1 MRQGGRPPPA
11 APDEPLRFVLDYA
24 QARGAAWERR
34 DDTTLLLLPDALQAD
49 LDLPEELIVTADP
62 EAARE
67 EGAVLLIHGHPIVDR
82 AASAALNCADVG
94 FSRLPWPASIPPPA
108 TELVLRAR
116 AALGVDHGKLDATGT
131 PPVEAYLPVLRV
143 GAMVSYSASLED
155 RFQEREEVWI
165 DARTCLPLEA
175 PMRAHVASQSLEAGI
190 DPARPMLDSGLLAA
204 LATAHTLIEGRASAR
219 RAELSGQARA
229 AREEELRRAA
239 TYYAT
244 ALESIAARAATAP
257 QERRGLLASQ
267 AEVTITERDRRLA
280 EIEERFE
287 PRHEIQPFRLH
298 LVAVPALSMP
308 VSVRRGDRAF
318 PLTVTWVPGGV
329 GFLPLRCPHCG
340 DSSPLVAGRDRL
352 GCRTCIPRPAVEP
365 APTAWRQEHPQGSSE
380 DRASNVAARSP
391 EPQRPVAPARS
402 PARQGGQPPASKP
415 RRATR
420 PATATKGA
428 VRHGAGDERLF
439 KVGAKLAT
447 AFWDAAALG
456 CRWRGKAT
464 AAHSPM
470 SALARLY
477 GTQGPFRAIGVPPGA
492 LPLDMVVRETQPHPT
507 SPHTTSG
514 LLATSAGS
522 FFYTLRWQVAQGDP
536 VVGEVLPHLCPDG
549 ALVAASSLPTI
560 VARELLNPP
569 PPRTPLDPVETQVW
583 EETAGIMGLSFVLRC
598 LAQWWQIRAAA
609 GTESHAPGVMAAA
622 IVERARA
629 RAGLRPRT
637 PGQSTLWSP
646 DPSSI
651 QGAKAG
657 IDRLIGAPDARPW

>member
-1 MRQGGRPPPA
+1 
-11 APDEPLRFVLDYA
+11 
-24 QARGAAWERR
+24 
-34 DDTTLLLLPDALQAD
+34 
-49 LDLPEELIVTADP
+49 
-62 EAARE
+62 
-67 EGAVLLIHGHPIVDR
+67 
-82 AASAALNCADVG
+82 
-94 FSRLPWPASIPPPA
+94 
-108 TELVLRAR
+108 
-116 AALGVDHGKLDATGT
+116 
-131 PPVEAYLPVLRV
+131 VEAYLPVLRV

-155 RFQEREEVWI
+155 RFQERGEVWV

-175 PMRAHVASQSLEAGI
+175 PMRAHVASQSLEAGM
-190 DPARPMLDSGLLAA
+190 DPARPMLDCDLPAA
-204 LATAHTLIEGRASAR
+204 LATAHTLIEGRALAR
-219 RAELSGQARA
+219 RAELSGQTRA

-365 APTAWRQEHPQGSSE
+365 APTAPRQEHPQGSSE
-380 DRASNVAARSP
+380 DRAPKVAAQSQQ
-391 EPQRPVAPARS
+391 PQRPVAPARS
-402 PARQGGQPPASKP
+402 PARSGGQPPTGKP
-415 RRATR
+415 RRATG
-420 PATATKGA
+420 PAKATKGS
-428 VRHGAGDERLF
+428 VSHGASNERLF
-439 KVGAKLAT
+439 KLGAKLAT

-470 SALARLY
+470 SVLARLY

-492 LPLDMVVRETQPHPT
+492 LPLDMMVRETQPHPT

-514 LLATSAGS
+514 LLSTSAGS

-536 VVGEVLPHLCPDG
+536 LVGEVLPHLCPDG
-549 ALVAASSLPTI
+549 ALVAASSLPAI
-560 VARELLNPP
+560 VASELLNPP
-569 PPRTPLDPVETQVW
+569 PPRTPLDPVETQIW
-583 EETAGIMGLSFVLRC
+583 EETMGIIGLSFVVRC
-598 LAQWWQIRAAA
+598 LAHWWQIRAAT

-637 PGQSTLWSP
+637 AGQSTLWSP

-651 QGAKAG
+651 QAAKAD
-657 IDRLIGAPDARPW
+657 IDRLIGASVALPW